1 MPSQDP
7 LLTDM
12 RHAPGWYAML
22 PPPAPANRLRGQQVA
37 DWVVVGAG
45 VAGLAAARRLAE
57 LAPAARIVL
66 TRANA
71 TSGTNTTAKI
81 GEARTS
87 AAQRAATKVTKN
99 KERRLNCNLPRFQPR
114 RI

>member
-22 PPPAPANRLRGQQVA
+22 PRPAPANRLKGQQVA

-45 VAGLAAARRLAE
+45 VTGLAAARE
-57 LAPAARIVL
+57 L
-66 TRANA
+66 TE
-71 TSGTNTTAKI
+71 TSGLTVCAYVASLSI
-81 GEARTS
+81 GTRP
-87 AAQRAATKVTKN
+87 VV
-99 KERRLNCNLPRFQPR
+99 
-114 RI
+114 